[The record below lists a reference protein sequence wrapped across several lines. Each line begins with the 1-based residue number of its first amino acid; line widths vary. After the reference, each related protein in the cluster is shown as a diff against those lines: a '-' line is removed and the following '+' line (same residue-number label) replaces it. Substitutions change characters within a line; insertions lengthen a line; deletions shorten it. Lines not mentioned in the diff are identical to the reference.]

1 MLIRERSINE
11 QRAAAAQSWLAGYV
25 NTSSRGHVGPGSPLS
40 TQQLDVAHCVLLR
53 IHCGILSTNMA
64 LLFYQD
70 LTKRL
75 TFDLIL
81 RTARKHLLDWS
92 VNYGHDMRTLAQ
104 RELCLVAAAEAA
116 S

>member
-1 MLIRERSINE
+1 MYPIASNSARHLSL
-11 QRAAAAQSWLAGYV
+11 SLA
-25 NTSSRGHVGPGSPLS
+25 LC
-40 TQQLDVAHCVLLR
+40 LLLR
-53 IHCGILSTNMA
+53 IHCSMLLINMA

-70 LTKRL
+70 LTSRL